1 MLSKPLFIVTGLL
14 FPICAKAATIN
25 LLEAI
30 KTNRISVTIT
40 GNKSVANPQGSSHTG
55 KCLLLS
61 IKNKS
66 SEKIDLKVEAAYQFI
81 NQTKANQDLI
91 STETLIVS
99 VGGQQTKEFAI
110 NALCSEKS
118 NASPSPADTFIL
130 TKKHDAVISNLAGIF
145 EKYKCYLNT
154 AQQALWCFTDNNP
167 IANIYDTNADTVV
180 ENRLVAYISTVKG
193 IPIPARTFYVNTPR
207 IIKYPL
213 EVDSSVSV
221 RIESITTIG
230 IFITDS
236 SHNILTTLI
245 EDDTE
250 RRIGNAKYSYF
261 YRGQY
266 PKGQY
271 YVAMRKNGI
280 WYNLQT
286 LILGE

>member
-1 MLSKPLFIVTGLL
+1 MFIKQLFFLTGLICPLFVD
-14 FPICAKAATIN
+14 ANTIN
-25 LLEAI
+25 LLEAL
-30 KTNRISVTIT
+30 KMNHISVTIT
-40 GNKSVANPQGSSHTG
+40 GNKSTANPQGSSHTG
-55 KCLLLS
+55 KCLLIT

-66 SEKIDLKVEAAYQFI
+66 NEKLDLKVESAYQFV

-91 STETLIVS
+91 SAESMIVS
-99 VGGQQTKEFAI
+99 VGALQTKAFAI

-118 NASPSPADTFIL
+118 NASPSPADTFII
-130 TKKHDAVISNLAGIF
+130 TKKHDAVISNLTGIF

-154 AQQALWCFTDNNP
+154 AQQAMWCFTDNNP
-167 IANIYDTNADTVV
+167 IANIYDTNTDTLV
-180 ENRLVAYISTVKG
+180 ENKLVAYVSTVKG
-193 IPIPARTFYVNTPR
+193 LPIPSRTYYVNTPR
-207 IIKYPL
+207 IIRYPL

-236 SHNILTTLI
+236 SHHILNTLI

-266 PKGQY
+266 PKGRY
-271 YVAMRKNGI
+271 FVAMRKNGV
-280 WYNLQT
+280 WYDLQS